1 MTNRLERWKVP
12 WEGVLGEV
20 GGEPLQCGVLETR
33 YKFILHVTVWEANL
47 KCRSDL
53 ITPLMAW
60 QGVPLPTAFTH
71 ISLGF
76 KVVSD
81 LETSYPLFVPAHSPL
96 PCFTF
101 QQQKMICVFPLL
113 GCPLSCYFVLYQLEL
128 PLLPHHFAEFFVEQH
143 SIHQLSL
150 YSRIILFSRRLPML
164 ECLTHYTKG
173 KFFFFIKLFSR
184 SEIYVGWSN
193 NNWIIGLFL
202 FTLWVNLT
210 YSKLRCFKT
219 YLTFSGV
226 VLYWKVD
233 EKEIRLKQYFI
244 LL

>member
-1 MTNRLERWKVP
+1 MTNRLERWKVA

-60 QGVPLPTAFTH
+60 QGVPLPTTFTH

-113 GCPLSCYFVLYQLEL
+113 GCPLSCYFVLISAGTASSPSSLCRVL
-128 PLLPHHFAEFFVEQH
+128 CRATFNS
-143 SIHQLSL
+143 SIKSLFKNNPIFQEASNARMVDTLHQ
-150 YSRIILFSRRLPML
+150 
-164 ECLTHYTKG
+164 G
-173 KFFFFIKLFSR
+173 
-184 SEIYVGWSN
+184 
-193 NNWIIGLFL
+193 
-202 FTLWVNLT
+202 
-210 YSKLRCFKT
+210 
-219 YLTFSGV
+219 
-226 VLYWKVD
+226 
-233 EKEIRLKQYFI
+233 
-244 LL
+244 